1 MMAEKQAETIVIGAG
16 MAGIMAARTL
26 QAAGREVLVLEARPR
41 VGGRTHTD
49 YSLGTAV
56 DLGAAWIHGADGNP
70 LLPYA
75 KKYGIDHA
83 PTDFIN
89 RSRTAVQAY
98 AADGRP
104 LDMDAFTDGQWLA
117 NGAWALA
124 HGSLLHPRPD
134 PAHRTLREFLEN
146 DLPRPADL
154 SPDAEKGFY
163 YWSTVLYEYLCAAD
177 WDTIDVKLNEG
188 QHFGFPGGDLLL
200 YGGGYTK
207 IIERFV
213 AELAVVVNTAVESI
227 TLTAD
232 GVRLQTNNG
241 DYTAQNAIVTVPLG
255 VLKAGHLRFEPA
267 LPPAKQQ
274 AIQRIG
280 FGHYEKLALRFDQF
294 YWPRDK
300 QRFNYISTGEPTLFN
315 VWLNTGHYT
324 GEPVIVAYHAGR
336 RARRIN
342 EWDDATFVAEARR
355 VMQRIF
361 GDNGFGQ
368 IPEPEAYVRTT
379 WQQDPFSN
387 GSYSFDQIGQLVT
400 DRETLAEPVGQRLF
414 FAGEAT
420 HPHFY
425 ASVHGAYETGIRAA
439 QEVLGAVNCEL

>member
-1 MMAEKQAETIVIGAG
+1 MTTQQVETIVIGAG

-26 QAAGREVLVLEARPR
+26 QEAGRKVLVLEARPR

-49 YSLGTAV
+49 YALGTAV

-70 LLPYA
+70 LIPYA
-75 KKYGIDHA
+75 KKLGIAYDF
-83 PTDFIN
+83 TDFIN

-98 AADGRP
+98 AANGRP
-104 LDMDAFTDGQWLA
+104 LDMEAFTDGQWLA
-117 NGAWALA
+117 NGAWAQA

-134 PAHRTLREFLEN
+134 PSRRSLREFLEH

-154 SPDAEKGFY
+154 TSDEAKGFY

-177 WDTIDVKLNEG
+177 WDTIDYQLNEKY
-188 QHFGFPGGDLLL
+188 HHKLPGGDLLL
-200 YGGGYTK
+200 HGGGYTK
-207 IIERFV
+207 IIDY
-213 AELAVVVNTAVESI
+213 LASRLQIETNTAVSTIHLLDEG
-227 TLTAD
+227 
-232 GVRLQTNNG
+232 GVRVETNQG
-241 DYTAQNAIVTVPLG
+241 SYTAVQVILTVPLG
-255 VLKAGHLRFEPA
+255 VLKAGDIQFVPE
-267 LPPAKQQ
+267 LPEEKRTAV
-274 AIQRIG
+274 QRIG
-280 FGHYEKLALRFDQF
+280 FGQYEKLALRFDQF

-300 QRFNYISTGEPTLFN
+300 QRFNYISDGEPTLFN
-315 VWLNTGHYT
+315 VWLNSGHYT
-324 GEPVIVAYHAGR
+324 GQPVIVAYHAGR
-336 RARRIN
+336 RARHIN

-361 GDNGFGQ
+361 GDNGFGD

-379 WQQDPFSN
+379 WQQDPFSQ
-387 GSYSFDQIGQLVT
+387 GSYSFDQVGQQAQ
-400 DRETLAEPVGQRLF
+400 DRHALAAPVGKRLF

-439 QEVLGAVNCEL
+439 WELLGQWPRP